1 MSWSFSPHRPVYY
14 QVAERIRKSI
24 LSGEY
29 PPGAQI
35 PSVRQLALEA
45 AVNPNT
51 IQHAF
56 SELEDRGLIESRGT
70 VGRFVTE
77 NTEIIE
83 ECRKYEAEL
92 LVEGIIKKASELK
105 VSSEDIIRMIS
116 LKDAEAKE
124 VNNEHS

>member
-92 LVEGIIKKASELK
+92 LVDGIIKKASELK
-105 VSSEDIIRMIS
+105 ISSEDIIRMIS

-124 VNNEHS
+124 VNDEHS

>member
-83 ECRKYEAEL
+83 ECRKYEAEV
-92 LVEGIIKKASELK
+92 LVDGIIKKASELK
-105 VSSEDIIRMIS
+105 ISAEDIIQMIS
-116 LKDAEAKE
+116 LRDAEAKE
-124 VNNEHS
+124 VNDEHS

>member
-83 ECRKYEAEL
+83 ECRKYEAEV
-92 LVEGIIKKASELK
+92 LVDGIIKKASELK
-105 VSSEDIIRMIS
+105 ISAEDIVRMIS
-116 LKDAEAKE
+116 LRDAEAKE

>member
-83 ECRKYEAEL
+83 ECRKYEAEV
-92 LVEGIIKKASELK
+92 LVDNIIKKASELK
-105 VSSEDIIRMIS
+105 ISAEDIVRMIS
-116 LKDAEAKE
+116 LRDAEAKE

>member
-35 PSVRQLALEA
+35 PSVRQLALAA

-92 LVEGIIKKASELK
+92 LVDGIIKKASELK
-105 VSSEDIIRMIS
+105 ISAEDIVRMIS
-116 LKDAEAKE
+116 LRDAEAKE